1 MKTRLST
8 KLFLALMTTMI
19 LLVLAMA
26 FANGLSFTRGFLGY
40 INELAEQRTRAAQP
54 RFVQAWREHGNWE
67 FLRHHSHVWFQLIR
81 PDAPTTDEEVRF
93 TPVSDLTGAVFRI
106 TLLDTD
112 NLPVM
117 GYDDVS
123 DDALRVPIVVDGK
136 TVGWLAT
143 TPLQNVTEAGGERF
157 MHQQLA
163 SSLIVALVALM
174 LAALIVWWVSRRL
187 LSPVRQV
194 AAATHRLAAGAYS
207 ERVAVD
213 SDDEVGQ
220 LARDFNQLA
229 LTLERNE
236 RMRREFMADVSHE
249 LRTPLSVLR
258 GELEAL
264 EDGVRKLDRESL
276 QSLLAEVGM
285 LGTLV
290 NDLYELS
297 LADVGA
303 LSYRKQSV
311 DVVDTL
317 AQCAAM
323 FRERFASHGLRL
335 DLQAHRG
342 PIQVLADEGR
352 LQQLF
357 NNLLENSLRY
367 THTGGHL
374 RVSAIAEGG
383 RVHLD
388 FMDTAP
394 GVAAEHLPRLFER
407 FYRGEASRNRASGGA
422 GLGLAISHAIVEAH
436 GGSLTAE
443 SSPLGGLWLA
453 IELPLEAP

>member
-19 LLVLAMA
+19 LVVLAMA
-26 FANGLSFTRGFLGY
+26 FANGFSFTRGFLGY
-40 INELAEQRTRAAQP
+40 INELAEQRTRDAQP
-54 RFVQAWREHGNWE
+54 RFVQAYREHGSWD
-67 FLRHHSHVWFQLIR
+67 FLRNQPHAWFQLVR
-81 PDAPTTDEEVRF
+81 PDAPTADDVVRF
-93 TPVSDLTGAVFRI
+93 TPTSDLTGAVFRI
-106 TLLDTD
+106 TLLDTE
-112 NLPVM
+112 NQRVM
-117 GYDDVS
+117 GFDDVS
-123 DDALRVPIVVDGK
+123 DDALRVPVVVAGK

-143 TPLQNVTEAGGERF
+143 TPLQSVTEAGGERF
-157 MHQQLA
+157 MRQQIA
-163 SSLIVALVALM
+163 SSLIVAMVALM

-187 LSPVRQV
+187 LGPVRQV
-194 AAATHRLAAGAYS
+194 AAATHRLAAGTYS

-213 SDDEVGQ
+213 SDDEVGL

-264 EDGVRKLDRESL
+264 EDGVRKLDGESL

-285 LGTLV
+285 LGKLI

-303 LSYRKQSV
+303 LSYRKHSM
-311 DVVDTL
+311 DVVDAL
-317 AQCAAM
+317 GQCAAI
-323 FRERFASHGLRL
+323 FRERFASHDIRL

-342 PIQVLADEGR
+342 PIQVLGDEGR

-367 THTGGHL
+367 TQAGGQL

-383 RVHLD
+383 RVHID

-394 GVAAEHLPRLFER
+394 GVSPEFLPRLFER

-422 GLGLAISHAIVEAH
+422 GLGLAICHAIVEAH
-436 GGSLTAE
+436 GGTLTAQA
-443 SSPLGGLWLA
+443 SPMGGLWLA
-453 IELPLEAP
+453 IVLPLEQA

>member
-54 RFVQAWREHGNWE
+54 RFVQAYREHGSWD
-67 FLRHHSHVWFQLIR
+67 FVRHQSHAWFQLIR

-106 TLLDTD
+106 SLLDAD
-112 NLPVM
+112 NQPVM
-117 GYDDVS
+117 GYNDVS
-123 DDALRVPIVVDGK
+123 DDALRLPIVVDGK
-136 TVGWLAT
+136 PVGWLAT
-143 TPLQNVTEAGGERF
+143 TPLQSVTEAGGERF
-157 MHQQLA
+157 MRQQLA
-163 SSLIVALVALM
+163 SSLIVAMVALA

-187 LSPVRQV
+187 LSPVRRV
-194 AAATHRLAAGAYS
+194 AAATHRLAAGTYS

-264 EDGVRKLDRESL
+264 EDGVRKLDAQSL

-285 LGTLV
+285 LGKLI

-303 LSYRKQSV
+303 LSYRKHSV

-317 AQCAAM
+317 GQSAAM
-323 FRERFASHGLRL
+323 FRERFASHGIRL

-357 NNLLENSLRY
+357 NNLMENSLRY
-367 THTGGHL
+367 THRGGHL

-383 RVHLD
+383 RVHID

-394 GVAAEHLPRLFER
+394 GVAAEFLPRLFER

-436 GGSLTAE
+436 GGTLKAQ

-453 IELPLEAP
+453 IELPLEVV

>member
-8 KLFLALMTTMI
+8 KLFLALMSTLI
-19 LLVLAMA
+19 LVMLATA

-40 INELAEQRTRAAQP
+40 INELAEQRTRDVQP
-54 RFVQAWREHGNWE
+54 RFVAAYREHRSWE
-67 FLRHHSHVWFQLIR
+67 FVRHDPHAWFQLIR
-81 PDAPTTDEEVRF
+81 PDAVTVDDEVRV

-106 TLLDTD
+106 SLLDAD
-112 NLPVM
+112 YQPVM
-117 GYDDVS
+117 GYADVS
-123 DDALRVPIVVDGK
+123 EDALRLPIVVDGR

-143 TPLQNVTEAGGERF
+143 TPLQSVTETGGERF
-157 MHQQLA
+157 IRGQLV
-163 SSLIVALVALM
+163 SGLIVALAALA

-187 LSPVRQV
+187 LGPVRDV
-194 AAATHRLAAGAYS
+194 AAATHRLAAGTYS
-207 ERVAVD
+207 ERVAVS

-229 LTLERNE
+229 WTLERNE

-264 EDGVRKLDRESL
+264 EDGVRKLDADSL
-276 QSLLAEVGM
+276 QSLLGEVGM
-285 LGTLV
+285 LGKLV

-303 LSYRKQSV
+303 LSYRKESV
-311 DVVDTL
+311 DVVDIL
-317 AQCAAM
+317 NQAVAM
-323 FRERFASHGLRL
+323 FRERFASHDLRL
-335 DLQAHRG
+335 DLHAHRG
-342 PIQVLADEGR
+342 PIRVFADQGR

-367 THTGGHL
+367 THGGGQL
-374 RVSAIAEGG
+374 RVSALTDGA

-394 GVAAEHLPRLFER
+394 GVSAQFLPRLFER
-407 FYRGEASRNRASGGA
+407 FFRGEASRNRASGGA

-436 GGSLTAE
+436 GGTLQAKA
-443 SSPLGGLWLA
+443 SPLGGLWLA
-453 IELPLEAP
+453 IELPLENA